1 MEKKRP
7 PFNTKNV
14 IAVGILLIVAFVT
27 GFITIRALS
36 CADTMAGL
44 DYISK
49 TVLPLAGTWMG
60 ALIAYYFAKDNFDA
74 TNKQINKVIDTLT
87 PEKALAGKKVKDE
100 MIPVSAIESL
110 EYNEKLL
117 GESILDGILKD
128 ERFKNRNR
136 FPVFENKVC
145 RYVIHKSTFYEFI
158 ALMLEKMGLEEIR
171 KLTFGDLI
179 KTEEERIKRYL
190 KGSVEFVSSD
200 ATMLDAK
207 RLMDS
212 NNNCEDVMVTD
223 SGNKNEEVLGW
234 ITDVEIAKN
243 AKV

>member
-1 MEKKRP
+1 MEKKYP

-27 GFITIRALS
+27 GIITIRALS
-36 CADTMAGL
+36 CTDTESGL

-49 TVLPLAGTWMG
+49 TVLPLVGTWMG

-74 TNKQINKVIDTLT
+74 TSKQINKVIDTLT
-87 PEKALAGKKVKDE
+87 PEKQLAGKKVKDE
-100 MIPVSAIESL
+100 MIPISAIESL
-110 EYNEKLL
+110 EYDDELL
-117 GESILDGILKD
+117 NRSILDGILED

-145 RYVIHKSTFYEFI
+145 KYVIHKSTFYEFI
-158 ALMLEKMGLEEIR
+158 ALMLGKMGLDEIK
-171 KLTFGDLI
+171 KLTFGDLL
-179 KTEEERIKRYL
+179 KTEEERIRRYL
-190 KGSVEFVSSD
+190 TGSVEFVASD

-212 NNNCEDVMVTD
+212 NKNCEDVMVTD
-223 SGNKNEEVLGW
+223 AGNKNEKVLGW